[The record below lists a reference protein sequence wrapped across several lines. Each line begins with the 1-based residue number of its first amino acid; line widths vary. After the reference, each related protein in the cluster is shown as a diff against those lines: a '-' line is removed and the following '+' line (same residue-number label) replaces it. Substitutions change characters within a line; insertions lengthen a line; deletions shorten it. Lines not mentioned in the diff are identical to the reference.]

1 MQVIL
6 PDHKT
11 LISYDNYAIWGHM
24 TRVHINLALDRI
36 QPIAPPIL
44 KSTVPLKGPH
54 MFHFRMFPIFAIIA
68 LLGLTNSLAVA
79 APPTHQNWWEYMDR
93 YMGEFQMQ
101 SPEYREPILSFQA
114 NWSEPRKVM
123 HFSSK
128 SIGNAPM
135 QNMIGFTSWNERT
148 NRLEW
153 QEVVLS
159 EEHGRFAA
167 TGFCVNATKDTMTWV
182 VTVFNV
188 DGFVRQYTMVD
199 THSDKGLERSVQLL
213 RGEELDTTI
222 SRWIKMK

>member
-1 MQVIL
+1 
-6 PDHKT
+6 
-11 LISYDNYAIWGHM
+11 
-24 TRVHINLALDRI
+24 
-36 QPIAPPIL
+36 
-44 KSTVPLKGPH
+44 
-54 MFHFRMFPIFAIIA
+54 MFHCRLFPIFAIIA

-79 APPTHQNWWEYMDR
+79 APPTEQNWWEYMDR

-101 SPEYREPILSFQA
+101 SPDYREPILSFQA

-135 QNMIGFTSWNERT
+135 QNMIGFTSWNEQT

-159 EEHGRFAA
+159 EEHGRSAA
-167 TGFCVNATKDTMTWV
+167 TGFCANATKDTMTWV